1 MIPLTP
7 NDLPVGQP
15 LPWSLLDG
23 EGNLLLGS
31 GNVLA
36 DGRDVALVFRHGEV
50 CRPDEDDRPGGSD
63 LFGQAGAAAPA
74 TGSSS
79 GCQPAGSLGLQVGTL
94 LQIKSPSDARRAAA
108 SRLIGFIEHG
118 LFASWP
124 QFNGRDVQFQAGEQV
139 LLRGFTGRSIQ
150 SFLCT
155 VTAVCRSPFRYLV
168 LSDPTEVEQIPVRSS
183 PRVPTRLAAQLLEHD
198 DAQTG
203 RLAVLS
209 DMSTGGAL
217 VQTAAPMPEPGTR
230 VRLRFV
236 LRTAGAD
243 SEVTLD
249 AWVRQQARE
258 SSDNDF
264 PAFGVSFGML
274 GEREAALLHCFI
286 YEQMLAASSMRLRE
300 AQGQA
305 PVEMGEGRAS

>member
-1 MIPLTP
+1 MIPLKP

-36 DGRDVALVFRHGEV
+36 DGRDVALVFRHGDV
-50 CRPDEDDRPGGSD
+50 CRPDEDDGPAAAELHG
-63 LFGQAGAAAPA
+63 GAATSDSPA
-74 TGSSS
+74 SGSS

-94 LQIKSPSDARRAAA
+94 LQIKSPSDPGRAAA

-168 LSDPTEVEQIPVRSS
+168 LSDPTQVEQIPVRSS
-183 PRVPTRLAAQLLEHD
+183 PRVPTRLAAQLLVHD

-217 VQTAAPMPEPGTR
+217 VQTAAPMPPAGSR

-236 LRTAGAD
+236 LRTAGTD

-249 AWVRQQARE
+249 AWVRQQSRE
-258 SSDNDF
+258 ASDSEF

-300 AQGQA
+300 AQNQA
-305 PVEMGEGRAS
+305 PVDIGEGRAS